1 MSQLAQDDILKAS
14 DSSVSFL
21 AVTNQFFTLYPH
33 IHTIVDNFVTKLNL
47 EIPPQKQQHIQH
59 YGSVLS
65 IARWDWDTS
74 SCFFFYSIPYHNFK
88 CLCPSHHCHLWF
100 HLELFIPKPNG
111 SNRINGSLLFQADN
125 FVWCI
130 HSA

>member
-1 MSQLAQDDILKAS
+1 MSNVSIGTRLKAF
-14 DSSVSFL
+14 DSSKSFL
-21 AVTNQFFTLYPH
+21 AVTNQSFTLYPH

-47 EIPPQKQQHIQH
+47 EITTKAATHIQH

-88 CLCPSHHCHLWF
+88 CLCSHHCHLWF

>member
-14 DSSVSFL
+14 DSSKSFL

-65 IARWDWDTS
+65 IAR
-74 SCFFFYSIPYHNFK
+74 
-88 CLCPSHHCHLWF
+88 
-100 HLELFIPKPNG
+100 
-111 SNRINGSLLFQADN
+111 
-125 FVWCI
+125 
-130 HSA
+130 